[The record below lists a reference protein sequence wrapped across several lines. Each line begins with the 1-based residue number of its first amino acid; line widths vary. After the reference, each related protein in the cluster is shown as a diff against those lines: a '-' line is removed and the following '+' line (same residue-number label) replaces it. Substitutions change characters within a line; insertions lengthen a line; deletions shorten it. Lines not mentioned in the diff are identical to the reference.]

1 MSKKPVACLMA
12 LAGGILAVAAW
23 AAEAPKHP
31 ESTADWTDLFAK
43 DLSDAVYPKGVWNW
57 ENGELTA
64 TKDEAIWTAADYEN
78 FALDLE
84 FKNSEAANSGV
95 FLYCSSMDQWI
106 TSCIEV
112 QILDDY
118 ADKWA
123 DVAPNWT
130 CGGVFGRLAPSKRAV
145 KPHGEWNRFTIY
157 CRGKQVDVVL
167 NGEHVA
173 SMDMAKWTDAK
184 KNPDGSDAPEWL
196 GGPLSAMATRGKI
209 GLQGKHAGAPIWF
222 RNMKVKKL

>member
-1 MSKKPVACLMA
+1 MSKKRLACVMA

-31 ESTADWTDLFAK
+31 ESTADWKDLFAK
-43 DLSDAVYPKGVWNW
+43 DLSDRGLSEGRVGW

-95 FLYCSSMDQWI
+95 FLYCSDMDKWI

-130 CGGVFGRLAPSKRAV
+130 CGGVFGRLAPPSGPSNPTA
-145 KPHGEWNRFTIY
+145 
-157 CRGKQVDVVL
+157 
-167 NGEHVA
+167 NGTA
-173 SMDMAKWTDAK
+173 SPST
-184 KNPDGSDAPEWL
+184 
-196 GGPLSAMATRGKI
+196 
-209 GLQGKHAGAPIWF
+209 AGASRWTSC
-222 RNMKVKKL
+222 